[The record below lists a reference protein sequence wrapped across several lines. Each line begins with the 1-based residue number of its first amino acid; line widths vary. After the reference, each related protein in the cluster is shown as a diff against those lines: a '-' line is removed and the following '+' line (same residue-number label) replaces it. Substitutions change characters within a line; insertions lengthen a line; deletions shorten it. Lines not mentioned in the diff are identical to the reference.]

1 MTVDFRF
8 KRAPAYRLASVAW
21 KGPWSDAR
29 IRAKFYAVAA
39 WAKARGL
46 RTGKWVFR
54 EPGERSWEVGIEVRG
69 KAKSQGAVRIKTY
82 PRARVASILFDPEV
96 VSPRVAYHG
105 MNDWL
110 RWRRKEG
117 EVKSVGQYREVYP
130 GDPWRDKKAYAQT
143 EIQIVVRP

>member
-1 MTVDFRF
+1 MAVDFKF

-29 IRAKFYAVAA
+29 IRAKFYQVAA
-39 WAKARGL
+39 WARKRGL
-46 RTGKWVFR
+46 KTGKWVFR

-69 KAKSQGAVRIKTY
+69 EAKSEGAIRIKTY